1 MNRIFKIFVH
11 DIVGLS
17 RNIFALI
24 IAGGLCIIPSLYA
37 WFNIYSNWDPYANTS
52 AVKVAVVSED
62 AGYTGEDGEYS
73 NMGDSVLES
82 LRTNTGL
89 GWQILDKKDDA
100 IEGVKSG
107 EYYAA
112 IVIGDDFSE
121 SMFDFIDKGL
131 VHPSV
136 TYYENEKKNAVASKI
151 TDTGKSTLQSNIN
164 TEFVN
169 TVIQTAMSSTDG
181 MLADRDIIG
190 GVLDNL
196 NRLGDNLDGYKGT
209 IASFVSSN
217 AALSGSLHDLRV
229 QIPDSLPDNSATM
242 EALQNQT
249 SKAADEY
256 IAKLDRITAATRA
269 TSQALSAQLQ
279 WVLTAIENNLPT
291 DEILAGIDNAQ
302 DLLDSMNDQSDT
314 LTEQLRNISDRLGGV
329 IDDDSIKLAV
339 DSLVQIRIAAKGLLE
354 QSKVLVK
361 AGALKSQVKL
371 ELVRTAL
378 VQCSQKIAE
387 MDGILDGSV
396 QKAVDAMKGVI
407 STSIDSI
414 GESLT
419 QVSEQLGSLSAMLGS
434 IEQTVDGMNVGL
446 DQMGSVMDGMS
457 DKIVQLAGKLS
468 DLTGDD
474 KYRLLAQAL
483 AQDPETYG
491 EFLSS
496 PVQVETHQVYATE
509 NYGSAVSPFY
519 TTLALWVGG
528 LLLTALIKVHPD
540 SPELIN
546 GAKPHEL
553 FFGRYLLFFVLG
565 QVQAVITVLGDV
577 YLLKIQCLDKGLFM
591 LAACFTSF
599 VFTLLIYALTVSFGD
614 IGKALAVVM
623 VVIQIAGSSG
633 TYPIELL
640 PVFFQ
645 KVYIYFPFPYAIN
658 AMRETISGR
667 YGSDYWQFMGVLLLF
682 VAASLAL
689 GLFIRK
695 PFMKLNHYMHH
706 RMHDTDMM

>member
-279 WVLTAIENNLPT
+279 WGLTAIENNLPT

-302 DLLDSMNDQSDT
+302 DLLDSMNGQSDT
-314 LTEQLRNISDRLGGV
+314 LTEQLQNISDQLGGV

-354 QSKVLVK
+354 QSKILVK

-378 VQCSQKIAE
+378 VQCSQKIDE

>member
-314 LTEQLRNISDRLGGV
+314 LTEQLQNISDQLGGV

-354 QSKVLVK
+354 QSKILVK

-378 VQCSQKIAE
+378 VQCSQKIDE

-667 YGSDYWQFMGVLLLF
+667 YGSDYWKFMGVLLLF

>member
-314 LTEQLRNISDRLGGV
+314 LTEQLQNISDQLGGV

-339 DSLVQIRIAAKGLLE
+339 DSLVQIRIVAKGLLE
-354 QSKVLVK
+354 QSKILVK

-378 VQCSQKIAE
+378 VQCSQKIDE

-706 RMHDTDMM
+706 RMHDTDMR

>member
-209 IASFVSSN
+209 IALFVSSN

-314 LTEQLRNISDRLGGV
+314 LTEQLQNISDRLGGV

-354 QSKVLVK
+354 QSKILVK

-378 VQCSQKIAE
+378 VQCSQKIDE

>member
-291 DEILAGIDNAQ
+291 DELLAGIDNAQ

-314 LTEQLRNISDRLGGV
+314 LTEQLQNISDQLGGV

-354 QSKVLVK
+354 QSKILVK

-378 VQCSQKIAE
+378 VQCSQKIDE

-667 YGSDYWQFMGVLLLF
+667 YGSDYWKFMGVLLLF

>member
-82 LRTNTGL
+82 LRTNMGL

-314 LTEQLRNISDRLGGV
+314 LTEQLQNISDQLGGV

-354 QSKVLVK
+354 QSKILVK

-378 VQCSQKIAE
+378 VQCSQKIDE

-540 SPELIN
+540 STELIN

>member
-11 DIVGLS
+11 DIMGLS

-314 LTEQLRNISDRLGGV
+314 LTEQLQNISDQLGGV

-354 QSKVLVK
+354 QSKILVK

-378 VQCSQKIAE
+378 VQCSQKIDE

-577 YLLKIQCLDKGLFM
+577 YLLKIQCLDKGFFM

>member
-100 IEGVKSG
+100 IEGFKSG

-314 LTEQLRNISDRLGGV
+314 LTEQLQNISDQLGGV

-339 DSLVQIRIAAKGLLE
+339 DSIVQIRIAAKGLLE
-354 QSKVLVK
+354 QSKILVK

-378 VQCSQKIAE
+378 VQCSQKIDE

-667 YGSDYWQFMGVLLLF
+667 YGSDYWKFMGVLLLF

>member
-11 DIVGLS
+11 DVVGLS

-314 LTEQLRNISDRLGGV
+314 LTEQLQNISDQLGGV

-354 QSKVLVK
+354 QSKILVK

-378 VQCSQKIAE
+378 VQCSQKIDE

>member
-62 AGYTGEDGEYS
+62 AGYTSEDGEYS

-190 GVLDNL
+190 GVLDKL

-474 KYRLLAQAL
+474 KYRLLARAL

-695 PFMKLNHYMHH
+695 PFMKLNHYMHN

>member
-279 WVLTAIENNLPT
+279 WVLTAIENNLPV

-314 LTEQLRNISDRLGGV
+314 LTEQLQNISDQLGGV

-354 QSKVLVK
+354 QSKILVK

-378 VQCSQKIAE
+378 VQCSQKIDE

>member
-100 IEGVKSG
+100 VEGVKSG

-269 TSQALSAQLQ
+269 TSKALSAQLQ

-314 LTEQLRNISDRLGGV
+314 LTEQLQNISDQLGGV

-354 QSKVLVK
+354 QSKILVK

-378 VQCSQKIAE
+378 VQCSQKIDE

-553 FFGRYLLFFVLG
+553 FFGRYLLFFALG

>member
-196 NRLGDNLDGYKGT
+196 NRLGDNLDGYNGT

-314 LTEQLRNISDRLGGV
+314 LTEQLQNISDQLGGV

-354 QSKVLVK
+354 QSKILVK

-378 VQCSQKIAE
+378 VQCSQKIDE

>member
-269 TSQALSAQLQ
+269 TSQTLSAQLQ

-314 LTEQLRNISDRLGGV
+314 LTEQLQNISDQLGGV

-354 QSKVLVK
+354 QSKILVK

-378 VQCSQKIAE
+378 VQCSQKIDE

>member
-181 MLADRDIIG
+181 MLADKDIIG

-279 WVLTAIENNLPT
+279 WVLTAIEKNLPT

-314 LTEQLRNISDRLGGV
+314 LTEQLQNISDQLGGV

-354 QSKVLVK
+354 QSKILVK

-378 VQCSQKIAE
+378 VQCSQKIDE

>member
-314 LTEQLRNISDRLGGV
+314 LTEQLQNISDQLGGV

-354 QSKVLVK
+354 QSKILVK

-483 AQDPETYG
+483 AQDPEIYG

>member
-291 DEILAGIDNAQ
+291 DEIIAGIDNAQ

-314 LTEQLRNISDRLGGV
+314 LTEQLQNISDQLGGV

-354 QSKVLVK
+354 QSKILVK

-378 VQCSQKIAE
+378 VQCSQKIDE

>member
-291 DEILAGIDNAQ
+291 DEVLAGIDNAQ

-314 LTEQLRNISDRLGGV
+314 LTEQLQNISDQLGGV

-354 QSKVLVK
+354 QSKILVK

>member
-314 LTEQLRNISDRLGGV
+314 LTEQLQNISDQLGGV

-354 QSKVLVK
+354 QSKILVK

-371 ELVRTAL
+371 ELVKTAL
-378 VQCSQKIAE
+378 VQCSQKIDE

>member
-314 LTEQLRNISDRLGGV
+314 LTEQLQNISDQLGGV

-354 QSKVLVK
+354 QSKILVK

-457 DKIVQLAGKLS
+457 DKVVQLAGKLS

-577 YLLKIQCLDKGLFM
+577 YLLRIQCLDKGLFM

-695 PFMKLNHYMHH
+695 PFMKLNHYMHN

>member
-314 LTEQLRNISDRLGGV
+314 LTEQLQNISDQLGGV

-354 QSKVLVK
+354 QSKILVK

-378 VQCSQKIAE
+378 VQCSQKIDE

-682 VAASLAL
+682 VVASLAL

>member
-82 LRTNTGL
+82 LRTNKGL

-314 LTEQLRNISDRLGGV
+314 LTEQLQNISDQLGGV
-329 IDDDSIKLAV
+329 IDDDSIKLAA

-354 QSKVLVK
+354 QSKILVK

>member
-314 LTEQLRNISDRLGGV
+314 LTEQLQNISDQLGGV

-339 DSLVQIRIAAKGLLE
+339 DSLVQIRIAAKGLIE
-354 QSKVLVK
+354 QSKILVK

-378 VQCSQKIAE
+378 VQCSQKIDE

>member
-100 IEGVKSG
+100 IEGVKRG

-314 LTEQLRNISDRLGGV
+314 LTEQLQNISDQLGGV

-354 QSKVLVK
+354 QSKILVK

-378 VQCSQKIAE
+378 VQCSQKIDE

>member
-82 LRTNTGL
+82 LRTNMGL

-314 LTEQLRNISDRLGGV
+314 LTEQLQNISDQLGGV

-354 QSKVLVK
+354 QSKILVK

>member
-269 TSQALSAQLQ
+269 TSKALSAQLQ

-314 LTEQLRNISDRLGGV
+314 LTEQLQNISDQLGGV

-354 QSKVLVK
+354 QSKILVK

-378 VQCSQKIAE
+378 VQCSQKIDE

-474 KYRLLAQAL
+474 KYRLLAHAL

-658 AMRETISGR
+658 AMRETIGGR

>member
-229 QIPDSLPDNSATM
+229 QIPDSLPDNSVTM

-314 LTEQLRNISDRLGGV
+314 LTEQLQNISDQLGGV

-354 QSKVLVK
+354 QSKILVK

-378 VQCSQKIAE
+378 VQCSQKIDE

-546 GAKPHEL
+546 GAKPHKL

>member
-314 LTEQLRNISDRLGGV
+314 LTEQLQNISDQLGGV

-354 QSKVLVK
+354 QSKILVK

-378 VQCSQKIAE
+378 VQCSQKIDE

-645 KVYIYFPFPYAIN
+645 KGYIYFPFPYAIN

>member
-314 LTEQLRNISDRLGGV
+314 LTEQLQNISDQLGGV

-354 QSKVLVK
+354 QSKILVK

-378 VQCSQKIAE
+378 VQCSQKIDE

-645 KVYIYFPFPYAIN
+645 KVYIYFPFLYAIN

>member
-217 AALSGSLHDLRV
+217 AALSGSLHDLRA

-314 LTEQLRNISDRLGGV
+314 LTEQLQNISDQLGGV

-354 QSKVLVK
+354 QSKILVK

-378 VQCSQKIAE
+378 VQCSQKIDE

-528 LLLTALIKVHPD
+528 LLITALIKVHPD

>member
-181 MLADRDIIG
+181 MLADRDIVG

-269 TSQALSAQLQ
+269 TSQALSDQLQ

-314 LTEQLRNISDRLGGV
+314 LTEQLQNISDQLGGV

-354 QSKVLVK
+354 QSKILVK

>member
-37 WFNIYSNWDPYANTS
+37 WLNIYSNWDPYANTS

-62 AGYTGEDGEYS
+62 AGYTSEDGEYS

-151 TDTGKSTLQSNIN
+151 TDTGRSTLQSNIN
-164 TEFVN
+164 TEFVD

-269 TSQALSAQLQ
+269 TSQALSSQLQ

-314 LTEQLRNISDRLGGV
+314 LTGQLQNISDQLGGV
-329 IDDDSIKLAV
+329 IDDDTIKLAV

-371 ELVRTAL
+371 ELVKTAL
-378 VQCSQKIAE
+378 VQCNQKIAE
-387 MDGILDGSV
+387 MDGILMARCR
-396 QKAVDAMKGVI
+396 K
-407 STSIDSI
+407 
-414 GESLT
+414 
-419 QVSEQLGSLSAMLGS
+419 QL
-434 IEQTVDGMNVGL
+434 
-446 DQMGSVMDGMS
+446 
-457 DKIVQLAGKLS
+457 
-468 DLTGDD
+468 
-474 KYRLLAQAL
+474 
-483 AQDPETYG
+483 
-491 EFLSS
+491 
-496 PVQVETHQVYATE
+496 
-509 NYGSAVSPFY
+509 
-519 TTLALWVGG
+519 
-528 LLLTALIKVHPD
+528 
-540 SPELIN
+540 
-546 GAKPHEL
+546 
-553 FFGRYLLFFVLG
+553 
-565 QVQAVITVLGDV
+565 
-577 YLLKIQCLDKGLFM
+577 
-591 LAACFTSF
+591 
-599 VFTLLIYALTVSFGD
+599 
-614 IGKALAVVM
+614 
-623 VVIQIAGSSG
+623 
-633 TYPIELL
+633 
-640 PVFFQ
+640 
-645 KVYIYFPFPYAIN
+645 
-658 AMRETISGR
+658 MR
-667 YGSDYWQFMGVLLLF
+667 
-682 VAASLAL
+682 
-689 GLFIRK
+689 
-695 PFMKLNHYMHH
+695 
-706 RMHDTDMM
+706 

>member
-314 LTEQLRNISDRLGGV
+314 LTEQLQNISDQLGGV

-354 QSKVLVK
+354 QSKILVK

-371 ELVRTAL
+371 ELVKTAL
-378 VQCSQKIAE
+378 VQCSQKIDE

-682 VAASLAL
+682 VVASLAL

>member
-82 LRTNTGL
+82 LRINTGL

-217 AALSGSLHDLRV
+217 AALSGSLHDLRA

-314 LTEQLRNISDRLGGV
+314 LTEQLQNISDQLGGV

-354 QSKVLVK
+354 QSKILVK

-378 VQCSQKIAE
+378 VQCSQKIDE

-682 VAASLAL
+682 VVASLAL

>member
-269 TSQALSAQLQ
+269 TSQALSTQLQ

-314 LTEQLRNISDRLGGV
+314 LTEQLQNISDQLGGV

>member
-100 IEGVKSG
+100 VEGVKSG

-269 TSQALSAQLQ
+269 TSKALSAQLQ

-314 LTEQLRNISDRLGGV
+314 LTEQLQNISDQLGGV

-354 QSKVLVK
+354 QSKILVK

-378 VQCSQKIAE
+378 VQCSQKIDE

-658 AMRETISGR
+658 AMRETIGGR

>member
-256 IAKLDRITAATRA
+256 IAKLDRITVATRA

-314 LTEQLRNISDRLGGV
+314 LTEQLQNISDQLGGV

-354 QSKVLVK
+354 QSKILVK

-378 VQCSQKIAE
+378 VQCSQKIDE

>member
-314 LTEQLRNISDRLGGV
+314 LTEQLQNISDQLGGV

-354 QSKVLVK
+354 QSKILVK

-682 VAASLAL
+682 VVASLAL

-695 PFMKLNHYMHH
+695 PFMKLNHYMHN

>member
-314 LTEQLRNISDRLGGV
+314 LTEQLQNISDQLGGV

-354 QSKVLVK
+354 QSKILVK

-378 VQCSQKIAE
+378 VQCSQKIDE

-468 DLTGDD
+468 DLTWDD